1 MASDKSKRARMAS
14 RSRMRLALSL
24 ACATVLAAH
33 CIVGDASA
41 DDAATFVIDANTQ
54 LKDVFQCSPVKPIG
68 FYNEYYVTCT
78 FSAPSPQNTTELKSL
93 EVRNAVLDGAQLS
106 PYGSVHV
113 ELLFELNSA
122 LTVMT
127 IDNSTIRAS
136 AVGIQASAITLHA
149 TSSLNVSANGLK
161 FGPGFNSRVDMGG
174 GYGGM
179 GGASLTTL
187 HRSCDHIRPN
197 NFYRAIGDASGDL
210 GDFQGYG
217 SGGGNGDAR
226 GGGRISLVAQKDVL
240 VNGTVL
246 ANGGDAC
253 VDCDD
258 SAGAGGTITINA
270 GGRIYGS
277 GVVQASGGE
286 PALFDD
292 TEFIGIGGG
301 GGGGGGRIVL
311 EAKNSEELDPS
322 HVEAFGGG
330 SPPPKGNSLI
340 QWCQLGGDG
349 TILKLQHT
357 LQDDD
362 GDKVSEDREGDDP
375 EVVIGTL
382 VVKGGRLK
390 HEGPAKRIQIYG
402 CTPIYNVASSGWQPF
417 LPDAVAH
424 IFVSGGATACGSYVK
439 LQTTVSG
446 IKSSIVVDAGSQVNS
461 LEGNRSVHLAASQ
474 LTIQGFIGPSSQSEE
489 DLFQL
494 RLEGTDVSISN
505 GLLLVELL
513 DIIATGSLDFDKYS
527 VSKFRFGIVVQTGRQ
542 TTIEGFLQPLDPPSD
557 AEFVSRGDDD
567 TPFVRL
573 ESGKNVTLRPQPG
586 QLGAMQISVKAG
598 ETAIVD
604 LPFDTPFLSL
614 SVVAKNATVVHV
626 GSGPIRKCEPIKY
639 QTDDQ
644 ACKTLADAPLDR
656 SPYGVSVF
664 ASKIAQLGNISAG
677 AILLCSDDMITVEGT
692 ISARSLGC
700 ESGSG
705 PGKSGVIGG
714 ASGGAGH
721 GGRGGNIQPG
731 NTGGGASYDVSAA
744 FWAFPQK
751 QFLTSRLL
759 LAPQDEDA
767 KWPMW
772 PGSGASSGDTPDQ
785 IVGGNGGGV
794 IYIGSTTL
802 EVLKD
807 AEISVRGGD
816 GSKRGGG
823 GSGGS
828 MALFISEISGG
839 GVIDLE
845 GGEAVNPS
853 HVTGAA
859 AATDSETAIATDKA
873 DVWSSDVLPLDF
885 IDDETKKLGG
895 GGGGGVIRITYHK
908 AKEMANSGEKFV
920 KDGGKLSVQGGK
932 SSGGEAGVTGVQ
944 AASNCEPGRGDVFC
958 LQCPEGSYSP
968 GALSKC
974 VPCEPGSCS
983 SQVGAASC
991 DKCSIGTFNADF
1003 GKKVCVACPIGHF
1016 AEKNGSK
1023 VCAPCGPGRFA
1034 SGTGSSSCG
1043 FCPIGTISTVTGS
1056 TNCTVCG
1063 IGETT
1068 LKVGSI
1074 KCSTCHDKPD
1084 HSQFNVRGNCT
1095 YACDKGRNGLDCLT
1109 PFERL
1114 VKPIGGPLGFVL
1126 LVFSL
1131 TGALFGIWGF
1141 ISYRSSQFQKRRFAE
1156 YKAQTLRDQLSLAK
1170 LTRNLTPRLTDQ
1182 DLDAHLAR
1190 LYFSGDNHLESSWT
1204 LNASYLPLA
1213 MREIVYEGLYLSFA
1227 STCNQLLRWDTK
1239 GWDAWVYRFLLCVIP
1254 PVGTLF
1260 KRRRQLRRVEK
1271 LAKYIEEH
1279 GAGFFREMTFRVHGA
1294 KLKIG
1299 FSPDFSLAYID
1310 VLVPPG
1316 VSSLSLLDTRHI
1328 GSLTIVVAGSGSFFR
1343 PYHIDTNDIYVRAV
1357 PSRLELLKHDFW
1369 INFVADVN
1377 QKLRVIPQ
1385 PTSPAQITESAHK
1398 VKDLLAFVETFNRRH
1413 EGDGFVVAFGFFS
1426 VESAVNAES
1435 NEDCF
1440 ACWELGT
1447 VDEVLQGFNQD
1458 PFKFAFQI
1466 KKSWEEEG
1474 STSVGREHL
1483 SLGEEDT
1490 LTVDGDSSS
1499 LRKHSPRELNDPQ
1512 PAEFRF
1518 SQIRMEALFADSDSL
1533 SPREGAEMHTLL
1545 SPTSKKRAGAGGATS
1560 TANNALAALVSR
1572 ESLRRVFALLQP
1584 LSPLFGLYNVA
1595 PPTTMSS
1602 RAWLL
1607 PFSLLMLI
1615 VLDFALVFWI
1625 LMEYYCIQ
1633 VEDPTAS
1640 DSGCS
1645 RVAVLSVVWILPAAI
1660 LGAPGIGLVFIA
1672 KKSVFYGKLFGVWN
1686 VGSIIN
1692 VFVAFVCGLAY
1703 YSFIHEGV
1711 LAVIVALIVVKY
1723 AEKAIT
1729 LRCIA
1734 QYACERPLR
1743 GWRGLYTTKDW
1754 YDSAYT
1760 PLVHQEN

>member
-1 MASDKSKRARMAS
+1 MAS
-14 RSRMRLALSL
+14 RSRGWLRSL
-24 ACATVLAAH
+24 ACAAALAAL
-33 CIVGDASA
+33 CAAAGASTS
-41 DDAATFVIDANTQ
+41 DDATTFVIDASTQ
-54 LKDVFQCSPVKPIG
+54 LKDVFKCSSLKSIG
-68 FYNEYYVTCT
+68 SYNEYYVACT
-78 FSAPSPQNTTELKSL
+78 FAAPAPQNTMELKSL
-93 EVRNAVLDGAQLS
+93 QVRNVMLDGAQLA
-106 PYGSVHV
+106 PFGSVHV
-113 ELLFELNSA
+113 ELLFQLNTA
-122 LTVMT
+122 LTVVA

-136 AVGIQASAITLHA
+136 AVDIQASAITLHA
-149 TSSLNVSANGLK
+149 TSSLNVTASGLK

-179 GGASLTTL
+179 GGASLTLL
-187 HRSCDHIRPN
+187 HRSCDRIRPN
-197 NFYRAIGDASGDL
+197 SFYRAIGDVSGDS

-217 SGGGNGDAR
+217 SGGGNDKAR
-226 GGGRISLVAQKDVL
+226 GGGRISLVAEMDVL
-240 VNGTVL
+240 VDGTIL

-258 SAGAGGTITINA
+258 SAGAGGTISIKA

-277 GVVQASGGE
+277 AVVRANGGE

-330 SPPPKGNSLI
+330 SPPSPKRNTVI

-357 LQDDD
+357 IQNDD
-362 GDKVSEDREGDDP
+362 KLSEDSEVDDSP
-375 EVVIGTL
+375 IVIGTL

-402 CTPIYNVASSGWQPF
+402 CTPIYSVASSGWQPF
-417 LPDAVAH
+417 LRDAVAH
-424 IFVSGGATACGSYVK
+424 IFISGGATVCGSYVK
-439 LQTTVSG
+439 LQNAVSG
-446 IKSSIVVDAGSQVNS
+446 IKSSIVVDSGSQVNS

-474 LTIQGFIGPSSQSEE
+474 LTIQGFIGPSTQSDQ
-489 DLFQL
+489 DLFHL

-505 GLLLVELL
+505 GLLLVDVLN
-513 DIIATGSLDFDKYS
+513 IVAAGSLDFDKYS
-527 VSKFRFGIVVQTGRQ
+527 AGKFRFGIVVQTGVQ
-542 TTIEGFLQPLDPPSD
+542 STIEGFLEPLEPPSY
-557 AEFVSRGDDD
+557 AEVITDEEDDH
-567 TPFVRL
+567 PFIRL

-586 QLGAMQISVKAG
+586 QLGALQISVKAG
-598 ETAIVD
+598 ETAVVD

-614 SVVAKNATVVHV
+614 SVVAKNATIVHV
-626 GSGPIRKCEPIKY
+626 SSGPIRKCESIEY
-639 QTDDQ
+639 QADDQ
-644 ACKTLADAPLDR
+644 TCKTLADASLNR
-656 SPYGVSVF
+656 LPYGVSVF

-677 AILLCSDDMITVEGT
+677 AILLCSDDTITVGGT

-700 ESGSG
+700 ASGSG
-705 PGKSGVIGG
+705 PGKSSVIGG

-721 GGRGGNIQPG
+721 GGRGGNIEPG
-731 NTGGGASYDVSAA
+731 NTGGGASYDVSAT
-744 FWAFPQK
+744 FWAIPRTQSPYE
-751 QFLTSRLL
+751 LSLV
-759 LAPQDEDA
+759 APSEQLGEA
-767 KWPMW
+767 KWPLW

-785 IVGGNGGGV
+785 TVGGNGGGV
-794 IYIGSTTL
+794 IYIGSTKI

-839 GVIDLE
+839 GVLDLE

-853 HVTGAA
+853 YVTVAA
-859 AATDSETAIATDKA
+859 ESETRAE
-873 DVWSSDVLPLDF
+873 VWSSEALPLDL
-885 IDDETKKLGG
+885 IDAETKKLGG
-895 GGGGGVIRITYHK
+895 GGGGGVVRITYHPTK
-908 AKEMANSGEKFV
+908 DSANSGEKFV
-920 KDGGKLSVQGGK
+920 KDGGKLSVLGGK
-932 SSGGEAGVTGVQ
+932 SSGGETGAAGVQ
-944 AASNCEPGRGDVFC
+944 AASNCEAGRGDVFC

-968 GALSKC
+968 GTMSKC
-974 VPCEPGSCS
+974 IPCEPGSCS
-983 SQVGAASC
+983 SKVGAASC
-991 DKCSIGTFNADF
+991 DKCPVGTFNADF

-1016 AEKNGSK
+1016 AAADGSK

-1034 SGTGSSSCG
+1034 SDTGSSSCA
-1043 FCPIGTISTVTGS
+1043 FCAIGTISTSTGS
-1056 TNCTVCG
+1056 SNCTICG

-1074 KCSTCHDKPD
+1074 KCSTCHEKPD

-1131 TGALFGIWGF
+1131 TGGLFGTWGF
-1141 ISYRSSQFQKRRFAE
+1141 ISYRSSQYQKRRFAE

-1190 LYFSGDNHLESSWT
+1190 LYFSGNNHLESSWT

-1239 GWDAWVYRFLLCVIP
+1239 GWDAWVYRLLVCVIP

-1271 LAKYIEEH
+1271 LAKYVEEH
-1279 GAGFFREMTFRVHGA
+1279 GAGFFREMNFRVHGA

-1316 VSSLSLLDTRHI
+1316 VSSLSLLDTRHS

-1385 PTSPAQITESAHK
+1385 PTSAAQITESAHR

-1413 EGDGFVVAFGFFS
+1413 EGDGFVVSFGYFS
-1426 VESAVNAES
+1426 VESAVSADS

-1440 ACWELGT
+1440 ACWELGS
-1447 VDEVLQGFNQD
+1447 VDEVLQGFNED

-1466 KKSWEEEG
+1466 KKSWEDE
-1474 STSVGREHL
+1474 TSGRGHL
-1483 SLGEEDT
+1483 SFGEEDT
-1490 LTVDGDSSS
+1490 LLIGESSS
-1499 LRKHSPRELNDPQ
+1499 LRKHSPRELNDPR
-1512 PAEFRF
+1512 PAEFRL
-1518 SQIRMEALFADSDSL
+1518 SKIRMEALFADPDSL
-1533 SPREGAEMHTLL
+1533 SPREGAESHTLL
-1545 SPTSKKRAGAGGATS
+1545 SPTSKKRTGGDSGGASS

-1572 ESLRRVFALLQP
+1572 QSLRRVFALLQP

-1595 PPTTMSS
+1595 PPTSMAS

-1607 PFSLLMLI
+1607 PFSLLVLI
-1615 VLDFALVFWI
+1615 VLDFAFVFWI

-1645 RVAVLSVVWILPAAI
+1645 RVALMSVVWILPAAI

-1692 VFVAFVCGLAY
+1692 VFVAFVCGLVY

-1723 AEKAIT
+1723 AEKAVA

>member
-1 MASDKSKRARMAS
+1 MSEKKPALAWSWRIWRARS
-14 RSRMRLALSL
+14 GLRCSSL
-24 ACATVLAAH
+24 
-33 CIVGDASA
+33 
-41 DDAATFVIDANTQ
+41 
-54 LKDVFQCSPVKPIG
+54 KPIG

-78 FSAPSPQNTTELKSL
+78 FSTPAPQNTSALKTL
-93 EVRNAVLDGAQLS
+93 EVRNAVLTGADLS
-106 PYGSVHV
+106 PYGPVHV
-113 ELLFELNSA
+113 ELLFELNMT
-122 LTVMT
+122 LTAVV

-136 AVGIQASAITLHA
+136 AVDIQAATITLHA
-149 TSSLNVSANGLK
+149 NSRLNATASGLK
-161 FGPGFNSRVDMGG
+161 FGPGYNSRVDMGG

-179 GGASLTTL
+179 GGASLSPLRRT
-187 HRSCDHIRPN
+187 CDHIRPN
-197 NFYRAIGDASGDL
+197 EFYRVIGDAAGDL

-217 SGGGNGDAR
+217 SGGGNDNAR
-226 GGGRISLVAQKDVL
+226 GGGRVNLVAEKDIVL
-240 VNGTVL
+240 NGSVL
-246 ANGGDAC
+246 ANGGAAC
-253 VDCDD
+253 TDCSD
-258 SAGAGGTITINA
+258 SAGSGGTILVKA

-277 GVVQASGGE
+277 GIVHANGGE
-286 PALFDD
+286 PSLFDN
-292 TEFIGIGGG
+292 TEFIGAGGG
-301 GGGGGGRIVL
+301 GGGGGGRITL
-311 EAKNSEELDPS
+311 EAKNAEELDPS

-330 SPPPKGNSLI
+330 SPPPQQNPMI
-340 QWCQLGGDG
+340 QWCQFGGDG
-349 TILKLQHT
+349 TILKLQHSVE
-357 LQDDD
+357 DDD
-362 GDKVSEDREGDDP
+362 LRSKERNDNDEP
-375 EVVIGTL
+375 AVVIGTL
-382 VVKGGRLK
+382 VIKGGRLK
-390 HEGPAKRIQIYG
+390 HEGPAKRIQIFG
-402 CTPIYNVASSGWQPF
+402 CTPIYDVASSGWQPF
-417 LPDAVAH
+417 LPLSVAH
-424 IFVSGGATACGSYVK
+424 IFVSGGATVCASYVK
-439 LQTTVSG
+439 L
-446 IKSSIVVDAGSQVNS
+446 
-461 LEGNRSVHLAASQ
+461 
-474 LTIQGFIGPSSQSEE
+474 QGFIGPSAQSEQE
-489 DLFQL
+489 LFRLQ
-494 RLEGTDVSISN
+494 LEGADVSISN
-505 GLLLVELL
+505 GLLLVDFLT
-513 DIIATGSLDFDKYS
+513 IVASGNLDFDKYS
-527 VSKFRFGIVVQTGRQ
+527 VSKFRFGIIVQTGQ
-542 TTIEGFLQPLDPPSD
+542 QSTIEGFLQLLDPPDFAPMLSHD
-557 AEFVSRGDDD
+557 N
-567 TPFVRL
+567 TPFIRVS
-573 ESGKNVTLRPQPG
+573 SGSNVTLRPQPG
-586 QLGAMQISVKAG
+586 QLGTLQISVKAG
-598 ETAIVD
+598 DTAIVD
-604 LPFDTPFLSL
+604 LPFDTPFLSM
-614 SVVAKNATVVHV
+614 SVDAKNATIEHV
-626 GSGPIRKCEPIKY
+626 NSGAIRKCEPIKY
-639 QTDDQ
+639 QADDQ
-644 ACKTLADAPLDR
+644 TCKTLADLPLER
-656 SPYGVSVF
+656 LPYGVSVF
-664 ASKIAQLGNISAG
+664 ASKVAQLGNITAG
-677 AILLCSDDMITVEGT
+677 AILLCSDDTITVQGT
-692 ISARSLGC
+692 ISSRALGC
-700 ESGSG
+700 ESGFG
-705 PGKSGVIGG
+705 PGKSSVIGG

-744 FWAFPQK
+744 FWTHLLRQS
-751 QFLTSRLL
+751 TSSTPLL
-759 LAPQDEDA
+759 GKDNEEDEEK

-772 PGSGASSGDTPDQ
+772 PGSGAASGDTPDQ
-785 IVGGNGGGV
+785 TVGGNGGGV
-794 IYIGSTTL
+794 IYIGSTKL

-807 AEISVRGGD
+807 AMISARGGD

-828 MALFISEISGG
+828 MALFVSEISGG

-845 GGEAVNPS
+845 GGEAANPS
-853 HVTGAA
+853 HVSVNDGTE
-859 AATDSETAIATDKA
+859 SAIIANKSN
-873 DVWSSDVLPLDF
+873 VWSSAGIPLDF
-885 IDDETKKLGG
+885 PDDGPKKLGG

-908 AKEMANSGEKFV
+908 AKDATASSEKFV

-932 SSGGEAGVTGVQ
+932 SSGGEAGAVGVMVGE
-944 AASNCEPGRGDVFC
+944 NCEAGRGDVFC
-958 LQCPEGSYSP
+958 LQCAEGSYSP
-968 GALSKC
+968 GSLSKC

-983 SQVGAASC
+983 NHTGAAIC
-991 DKCSIGTFNADF
+991 DKCPVGTFNSDF
-1003 GKKVCVACPIGHF
+1003 GKKDCLACPIGHF
-1016 AEKNGSK
+1016 AAGNGSK

-1034 SGTGSSSCG
+1034 SATGSSSCG
-1043 FCPIGTISTVTGS
+1043 FCPIGTISIKPGS
-1056 TNCTVCG
+1056 SNCTVCG

-1074 KCSTCHDKPD
+1074 KCATCHVKPV

-1131 TGALFGIWGF
+1131 TGALFGTWGF
-1141 ISYRSSQFQKRRFAE
+1141 ISYRNSQYQKRRFAE

-1204 LNASYLPLA
+1204 LNASFLPLA

-1227 STCNQLLRWDTK
+1227 STCNELLRWDTK
-1239 GWDAWVYRFLLCVIP
+1239 GWEAWVYRLLLCMVP
-1254 PVGTLF
+1254 PLGTLF

-1271 LAKYIEEH
+1271 LAKYIEDH
-1279 GAGFFREMTFRVHGA
+1279 GAGFFREMNFRVHGA

-1343 PYHIDTNDIYVRAV
+1343 PYHVDTNDIYVRAV

-1377 QKLRVIPQ
+1377 RKLRVIPQ
-1385 PTSPAQITESAHK
+1385 PTSQTQIIECANA
-1398 VKDLLAFVETFNRRH
+1398 VKDLFTFVENFNKRH
-1413 EGDGFVVAFGFFS
+1413 EGDGFIVAFGFFS

-1440 ACWELGT
+1440 ACWELEN
-1447 VDEVLQGFNQD
+1447 VDPVLQNFNQD

-1474 STSVGREHL
+1474 GSSGDGHL

-1490 LTVDGDSSS
+1490 LDISATSVDKYP
-1499 LRKHSPRELNDPQ
+1499 RKHSPRDSDPRS
-1512 PAEFRF
+1512 AEFRF
-1518 SQIRMEALFADSDSL
+1518 SQIRMEALFADSDPQ
-1533 SPREGAEMHTLL
+1533 SPRGAGAEMHTLL
-1545 SPTSKKRAGAGGATS
+1545 SPTSKKKRRGPSS

-1572 ESLRRVFALLQP
+1572 DSLRRVFALLQP
-1584 LSPLFGLYNVA
+1584 LSPLFGLYN
-1595 PPTTMSS
+1595 
-1602 RAWLL
+1602 
-1607 PFSLLMLI
+1607 
-1615 VLDFALVFWI
+1615 
-1625 LMEYYCIQ
+1625 YYCIQ
-1633 VEDPTAS
+1633 VEDPTSS

-1660 LGAPGIGLVFIA
+1660 IGAPGIGLIFLA

-1692 VFVAFVCGLAY
+1692 VFVAFVCGLVY
-1703 YSFIHEGV
+1703 FSFIHEGV

-1723 AEKAIT
+1723 AEKQIA